1 MIVDKITSISTKP
14 EKTGQS
20 LRKQTD
26 KLFKKICRKM
36 GNTIRDHTLIGEGDH
51 ILVGL
56 SGGKD
61 SMIMLEALA
70 ERKGALPFN
79 FKISA
84 AHIEAK
90 GIGYEIDRDRLTSFC
105 DELDIPL
112 YYRCIEPELEKD
124 SSKTACFICSWHR
137 RKELFNL
144 TRELNCNK
152 LALGHHRNDAI
163 ETLLMNMIYHG
174 SISSLPYSL
183 SMFEGRI
190 QLIRPL
196 MDLDERMLE
205 EYAGLN
211 NLVKVEKSCPHEDR
225 TQRENIAHLLK
236 EVENLHGKGPFNI
249 FKSMDKIFE
258 EYLPVQAK
266 VKP

>member
-1 MIVDKITSISTKP
+1 MGKAP
-14 EKTGQS
+14 EQLQS
-20 LRKQTD
+20 E

-36 GNTIRDHTLIGEGDH
+36 GTTMRDHTLIGEGDH

-70 ERKGALPFN
+70 ERQAAIPFH
-79 FKISA
+79 FKLSA
-84 AHIEAK
+84 AHIEAT
-90 GIGYEIDRDRLTSFC
+90 GIGYEIDRDCLTSFC
-105 DELDIPL
+105 QKLDIPL
-112 YYRCIEPELEKD
+112 YYRSIEPDLEKD
-124 SSKTACFICSWHR
+124 PSKAPCFICSWHR
-137 RKELFNL
+137 RKELFTL

-152 LALGHHRNDAI
+152 LALGHHRNDAV
-163 ETLLMNMIYHG
+163 ETLLLNMIYHG

-183 SMFEGRI
+183 SMFEGRV

-211 NLVKVEKSCPHEDR
+211 ALVKVEKSCPHEDR
-225 TQRENIAHLLK
+225 TRRENIAHLLK
-236 EVENLHGKGPFNI
+236 QVENLHGKGPFNI

-258 EYLPVQAK
+258 EYLPVND
-266 VKP
+266 